1 MLLPLKTIVDGW
13 LFCGLK
19 AENFQMLEE
28 AQFNVY
34 IDYDMGGVMFQ
45 TKVT

>member
-1 MLLPLKTIVDGW
+1 MLLLLKTVVDGW

-19 AENFQMLEE
+19 AENFQVLEE
-28 AQFNVY
+28 AQFTVY
-34 IDYDMGGVMFQ
+34 INYDVGGVMFQ